1 MAWPCGPCYHC
12 RKDHDYVWS
21 RRDEFRALA
30 QRSADQARKLLA
42 SNDERSVIY
51 AALELRLGLEALIY
65 GHAINY
71 LDELGDLKRLD
82 WQAPKLLERLLEIDP
97 FADSTVF
104 IREVDDQTGEYRDI
118 GSEARLDFKKLKK
131 RYYKLGNALHAPSI
145 VSLLKGEANT
155 TDWRAECGNI
165 IEVIDEVL
173 ASTATVPGG
182 THYPVFQMDCACGT
196 LVKRRTD
203 PLFVHRGNP
212 AKGAASIKVRCT
224 KCIQSAEVSL
234 SEVGDH
240 FEVVLDQLAFDC
252 PHEGCGKRNGIWEAE
267 LEDGHKMDCVHCK
280 GAILMSAALR
290 PVVV

>member
-1 MAWPCGPCYHC
+1 MN
-12 RKDHDYVWS
+12 HDDVWS
-21 RRDEFRALA
+21 RRDEFRTLA
-30 QRSADQARKLLA
+30 QGSANQARKLLA

-71 LDELGDLKRLD
+71 LDELGDPKRLD

-104 IREVDDQTGEYRDI
+104 IREIDDQTGEFRDI

-145 VSLLKGEANT
+145 AGLLKGEAST
-155 TDWRAECGNI
+155 TDWRAECSKI
-165 IEVIDEVL
+165 IEVIDQVL
-173 ASTATVPGG
+173 ASSAMVTGG

-196 LVKRRTD
+196 IVKRRTD
-203 PLFVHRGNP
+203 PLFIHRADR
-212 AKGAASIKVRCT
+212 AKGAASIKVRCPN
-224 KCIQSAEVSL
+224 CVQSAEVTLNES
-234 SEVGDH
+234 GDS
-240 FEVVLDQLAFDC
+240 FLVALDQLSFDC
-252 PHEGCGKRNGIWEAE
+252 PHEGCGRQNGIWEAE
-267 LEDGHKMDCVHCK
+267 LKDGLKMDCVHCE

-290 PVVV
+290 PVVA